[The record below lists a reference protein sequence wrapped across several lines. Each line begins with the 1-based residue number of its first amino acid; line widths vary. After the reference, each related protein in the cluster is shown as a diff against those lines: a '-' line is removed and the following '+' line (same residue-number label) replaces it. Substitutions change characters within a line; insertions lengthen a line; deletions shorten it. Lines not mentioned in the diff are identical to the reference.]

1 MRMCLFLLILVTNLL
16 SCKTKAESPGTVT
29 SIATIDSK
37 EDLVKDSIT
46 DAQKWLVENIET
58 YFRDFDKLNG
68 DYSSICTPKYR
79 EFKEDATGIDMDGGM
94 TEKEFITKWGKD
106 AVKYAGIGEG
116 FMIGGNDFGKIKV
129 TKCNY
134 KERSKEGGYLFE
146 TIIEDTDFKSTFE
159 RKIIVVPSGNT
170 YLIDQVFEL
179 KNTFKEEQ

>member
-106 AVKYAGIGEG
+106 AVKYAGI
-116 FMIGGNDFGKIKV
+116 
-129 TKCNY
+129 
-134 KERSKEGGYLFE
+134 
-146 TIIEDTDFKSTFE
+146 
-159 RKIIVVPSGNT
+159 
-170 YLIDQVFEL
+170 
-179 KNTFKEEQ
+179 